1 MHAMIIFSL
10 FCISVIDFYVIAAG
24 INQSLDFLQK
34 FCYNIYVRNKEKAK
48 AYKKIK
54 VVFRIVGTRR
64 L

>member
-1 MHAMIIFSL
+1 MRAIVIFSL
-10 FCISVIDFYVIAAG
+10 FCISVIGFYVIAAG

-54 VVFRIVGTRR
+54 VVFRIVGTSR